1 MVLGDDTHPFF
12 LPFQQ
17 SAVYGRAAVACGA
30 KAQWVDLG
38 IGFALAV
45 DRGPF
50 RLISRGPVWTE
61 AAGASVR
68 RTALRGMARRFGVTL
83 ATPEAALVGV
93 GLIPLVTPVH
103 HAVWDLCPD
112 PPGNL
117 RTRMAGKWR
126 NGLALAE
133 RAGLA
138 PRATDCA
145 VLGPL
150 LRAEGLQRSMR
161 RYRAL
166 PAAFTLALPG
176 SALRLWEWRKDGQ
189 LQAAMA
195 FVRHGRSASY
205 HLGWASPVAR
215 LAGVHR
221 LMLVRAAEALQTEG
235 VCWLD
240 LGSVNTDAA
249 PGLAR
254 FKLGSGAA
262 LRPLGA
268 TLLVLP

>member
-1 MVLGDDTHPFF
+1 MSLDPNGGMVFQDDPHPCF
-12 LPFQQ
+12 LPLQQ
-17 SAVYGRAAVACGA
+17 SAVYGRAAAACGA
-30 KAQWVDLG
+30 KVRRLDLG
-38 IGFALAV
+38 IGFAL
-45 DRGPF
+45 P
-50 RLISRGPVWTE
+50 
-61 AAGASVR
+61 
-68 RTALRGMARRFGVTL
+68 
-83 ATPEAALVGV
+83 
-93 GLIPLVTPVH
+93 
-103 HAVWDLCPD
+103 
-112 PPGNL
+112 
-117 RTRMAGKWR
+117 
-126 NGLALAE
+126 
-133 RAGLA
+133 A
-138 PRATDCA
+138 P
-145 VLGPL
+145 
-150 LRAEGLQRSMR
+150 
-161 RYRAL
+161 
-166 PAAFTLALPG
+166 FTLALPD
-176 SALRLWEWRKDGQ
+176 SAVRLWEWRKDGQ